1 MSSAVEA
8 IRRSPWSDMG
18 VRSMAMASWL
28 ERAARQMHSP
38 CAYVCIIS
46 YGICMYVYIYIYMYI
61 YIYIYIYIHTY
72 TYIYIY
78 IERERYVYTQ

>member
-46 YGICMYVYIYIYMYI
+46 YGIWYV

-72 TYIYIY
+72 TFAYLTHRYIYIY
-78 IERERYVYTQ
+78 IYTHVYTYTYT